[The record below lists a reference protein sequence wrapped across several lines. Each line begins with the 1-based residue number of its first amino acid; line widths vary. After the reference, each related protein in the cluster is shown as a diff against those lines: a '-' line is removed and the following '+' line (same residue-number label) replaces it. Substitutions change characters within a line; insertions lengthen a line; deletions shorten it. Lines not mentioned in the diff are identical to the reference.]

1 MGLKVV
7 PSRSGAR
14 AGGFSIEP
22 GVSSGSGRKSGFWFY
37 LQDGEQINVAD
48 AVVKVTLPEMGES
61 VTDGSIVEW
70 RKKIGDFVAE
80 GDPLVDVTTDK
91 VDVEVPATA
100 SGVITNIFGGEGD
113 TIGVGS
119 VLAEIDTSK
128 NGAATNGKAVSA
140 NGSAP
145 AKPAAP
151 SGAPKLVDVTLP
163 EMGESV
169 TEGTIV
175 EFRVKPGTF
184 VNEGDPIVDVTTDKV
199 DVEVPATATGVVT
212 EIIGKDGDTIAVGAK
227 LAVIDAN
234 AVASTAGES
243 IASAKNAPEPASSV
257 TLSGAPSG
265 ARSKDRNN
273 VVASPQA
280 QRIARKQDLDLA
292 LVRGSGP
299 NGMILRGDVVAQ
311 AANAKRK
318 PSAAATNGAAQPPVP
333 SGAKVTPLK
342 GPAATLT
349 GYMDQ
354 SLSIP
359 TATSFRTLPVD
370 VLDARRKELNNAL
383 KAAGRSE
390 KISFTHVVAYALV
403 RAAHE
408 MPFITYS
415 FRRDEKGAPQR
426 IEPGINL
433 GLAVDAERKDG
444 SRFLVVPVIKNA
456 DALDFAG
463 FYGKYQEL
471 VLKARDNK
479 LGADDLQGASFTL
492 TNPGGIGT
500 VASVPRLMAGQG
512 AILATG
518 AIGYPPGFQSAGEP
532 ALRQLGVSKV
542 MQMTSTYDHRV
553 IQGAQSGEYLRRV
566 DQLLQGADGFYESV
580 FAAFGL
586 KAGALSMPAVSG
598 PSTAALR
605 ASAQDDKAAAAAP
618 SDEMLRA
625 VAAAMAIVSGYR
637 THGHLAAQLDPLGSE
652 PLGDPKLD
660 PATYGLTPALMSAI
674 PASVLN
680 VKVPG
685 NTLADILPRLRETY
699 SSTIAYEF
707 EHISNTEQR
716 RWLRETIESGA
727 HRVSLSP
734 KSQIEF
740 LQRLTKVETF
750 ERYVRKTFLGQKSF
764 SGEGLDV
771 MVPMLEET
779 LEMLADDGTPNAV
792 LGMAHRGRLSVIAHV
807 VNMPYE
813 ELLAEFEAAHQRG
826 EVKSDDDVTGDVK
839 YHHGATGV
847 YTTTSGKQIM
857 VTLQHNPSHLEA
869 VDPVVE
875 GRTRALQTDHQ
886 GPTPTF
892 DVKKAAPILIHGD
905 AAFTGQGI
913 ISEVFNLQELPGYE
927 TGGTVHLIANNQIG
941 FTTDYRDS
949 RSTRY
954 ASDLAKGFDVPIIH
968 VNADDVDACITAV
981 HLAVDFRAKFGRDVV
996 IDLIG
1001 YRRFGHNE
1009 QDEPAYTQ
1017 PRMYDKIKSH
1027 PTARELF
1034 ANKLIA
1040 QGTIT
1045 QEQVNDMV
1053 ADATARLQ
1061 EAYRNIKERHNKGMI
1076 EKIDANAP
1084 LPTATLAPV
1093 DKARLLAWS
1102 DELVTVPKGFEINKK
1117 LVTQFERRKA
1127 LIAEKGLV
1135 DWGMA
1140 EALAFAS
1147 LLSSGVPIRISG
1159 QDTERG
1165 TFSHRH
1171 AVLHDPKTN
1180 DTYVPLQ
1187 HLEASKSSFEIHNSP
1202 LSEYACVGFEYGY
1215 AAAVPKALVLWEAQ
1229 FGDFVNGAQI
1239 IIDQFIA
1246 AGQAKWGQTSRLTLL
1261 LPHGYEGQ
1269 GPEHS
1274 SARLE
1279 RFLQLAAEGN
1289 LRVAYPSNAGN
1300 YYHLLREQASSPTP
1314 VPLVVMTPKS
1324 LLRAE
1329 AASGSIDDMAN
1340 GTFQPVIDDPNV
1352 KDKSNIERILL
1363 CTGKIYYDL
1372 TASELYPK
1380 MKKTAIVRIEL
1391 LSPMPADE
1399 INALLATYPKL
1410 KQLVWV
1416 QEEPKN
1422 MGARAYVRRRLLER
1436 LKRPLDIGYAGR
1448 GYRASPSEGYPGAHA
1463 VEQERLITMALTE

>member
-1 MGLKVV
+1 M
-7 PSRSGAR
+7 
-14 AGGFSIEP
+14 
-22 GVSSGSGRKSGFWFY
+22 
-37 LQDGEQINVAD
+37 AD
-48 AVVKVTLPEMGES
+48 PVVKVTLPEMGES
-61 VTDGSIVEW
+61 VTEGSIVEW
-70 RKKIGDFVAE
+70 RKRVGDAVNE
-80 GDPLVDVTTDK
+80 GDTLVDVTTDKVDVEVPATAAGVIKQLFGKEGDTIAVGATLAEIDTSKNGAAVNGAAAPPKTNGKSQAKPEPKIVAVTLPEMGESVTEGSIVEFRVKPGQSVNEGDTIVDVTTDK

-100 SGVITNIFGGEGD
+100 SGVVTQLFGKAGD
-113 TIGVGS
+113 TV
-119 VLAEIDTSK
+119 
-128 NGAATNGKAVSA
+128 
-140 NGSAP
+140 
-145 AKPAAP
+145 
-151 SGAPKLVDVTLP
+151 
-163 EMGESV
+163 
-169 TEGTIV
+169 
-175 EFRVKPGTF
+175 
-184 VNEGDPIVDVTTDKV
+184 
-199 DVEVPATATGVVT
+199 
-212 EIIGKDGDTIAVGAK
+212 AVGAK
-227 LAVIDAN
+227 LAEID
-234 AVASTAGES
+234 
-243 IASAKNAPEPASSV
+243 
-257 TLSGAPSG
+257 SGAATSAATTQTTPAKAPPPS
-265 ARSKDRNN
+265 APRETSD
-273 VVASPQA
+273 VTASPQA
-280 QRIARKQDLDLA
+280 RRVANKLELDLSSIH
-292 LVRGSGP
+292 GSGP
-299 NGMILRGDVVAQ
+299 NGLILRSDVSTQ
-311 AANAKRK
+311 A
-318 PSAAATNGAAQPPVP
+318 NGARKRSATPASNVPPLPLPP
-333 SGAKVTPLK
+333 SGAKLTPLK
-342 GPAATLT
+342 GPAAALT
-349 GYMDQ
+349 GYMEQ
-354 SLSIP
+354 SLTIP

-370 VLDARRKELNNAL
+370 VLDARRKELNGAI
-383 KAAGRSE
+383 KAAGRGE
-390 KISFTHVVAYALV
+390 KVSFTHLVAYALV
-403 RAAHE
+403 RAASE

-415 FRRDEKGAPQR
+415 FRRDESGAPQR
-426 IEPGINL
+426 LEPGIHL
-433 GLAVDAERKDG
+433 GLAVDSERKDG
-444 SRFLVVPVIKNA
+444 TRFLIVPVIKNA
-456 DALDFAG
+456 DTLDFAG
-463 FYGKYQEL
+463 FYAKYQEL
-471 VLKARDNK
+471 VTKARDNK
-479 LGADDLQGASFTL
+479 LVADDLQGASFTL

-500 VASVPRLMAGQG
+500 VASVPRLLAGQG

-518 AIGYPPGFQSAGEP
+518 AIGYPPGFQSASEP

-566 DQLLQGADGFYESV
+566 DQLLQGADAFYETIFSQLGLTAKALESPRSGEAT
-580 FAAFGL
+580 FTDKALAF
-586 KAGALSMPAVSG
+586 
-598 PSTAALR
+598 
-605 ASAQDDKAAAAAP
+605 DDKVAGQ

-637 THGHLAAQLDPLGSE
+637 THGHLAAHLDPLGSE
-652 PLGDPKLD
+652 PVGDPKLD
-660 PATYGLTPALMSAI
+660 PASYGLTPTLQAAI
-674 PASVLN
+674 PASVLR
-680 VKVPG
+680 VFVPG
-685 NTLADILPRLRETY
+685 ATLADVLPKLRETY

-727 HRVSLSP
+727 HKISLSP
-734 KSQIEF
+734 DRQIRF

-750 ERYVRKTFLGQKSF
+750 ERFVRKTFLGQKSF

-779 LEMLADDGTPNAV
+779 LEMLADEDTPNAV

-813 ELLAEFEAAHQRG
+813 ELLGEFEAAHQRG
-826 EVKSDDDVTGDVK
+826 EVSSNDDVTGDVK

-847 YTTTSGKQIM
+847 YNTSSGKQIM

-875 GRTRALQTDHQ
+875 GRTRALQTDHSNPIPVQ
-886 GPTPTF
+886 
-892 DVKKAAPILIHGD
+892 DVRKAAPILIHGD

-913 ISEVFNLQELPGYE
+913 ISEVFNLQSLPGYA
-927 TGGTVHLIANNQIG
+927 TGGTLHIIANNQIG
-941 FTTDYRDS
+941 FTTDTRDS

-954 ASDLAKGFDVPIIH
+954 ASDLAKGFDTPIIH
-968 VNADDVDACITAV
+968 VNADDVDACISAV
-981 HLAVDFRAKFGRDVV
+981 HLAEEFRKRFARDVV

-1017 PRMYDKIKSH
+1017 PEMYEKIKNH

-1040 QGTIT
+1040 QGVVTA
-1045 QEQVNDMV
+1045 EAANDMI

-1061 EAYRNIKERHNKGMI
+1061 EAYKNVKDAHGGSMI
-1076 EKIDANAP
+1076 EKIAQNAP
-1084 LPTATLAPV
+1084 LPTVTLAPV
-1093 DKARLLAWS
+1093 SKDQLLAWS
-1102 DELVTVPKGFEINKK
+1102 NELVSAPAGFTVNKK

-1127 LIAEKGLV
+1127 TIAEKGLV

-1140 EALAFAS
+1140 EALAF
-1147 LLSSGVPIRISG
+1147 SSMLAAGAPIRITG

-1171 AVLHDPKTN
+1171 AVLHDPASN
-1180 DTYVPLQ
+1180 ATYVPLQ
-1187 HLEASKSSFEIHNSP
+1187 HLAKSKASFEIHNSP

-1289 LRVAYPSNAGN
+1289 IRVAYPSNAGN
-1300 YYHLLREQASSPTP
+1300 YYHLLREQVAAPNP

-1329 AASGSIDDMAN
+1329 AAAGSIDEMAT
-1340 GTFQPVIDDPNV
+1340 GAFKAVIDDPKV
-1352 KDKSNIERILL
+1352 SDKKKIERILL
-1363 CTGKIYYDL
+1363 CSGKIYYDL
-1372 TASELYPK
+1372 TSSELYAK

-1391 LSPMPADE
+1391 LSPMPSEE
-1399 INALLATYPKL
+1399 INALFDTYPNL
-1410 KQLVWV
+1410 KSLVWV

-1422 MGARAYVRRRLLER
+1422 MGARAYARRRLLEK
-1436 LKRPLDIGYAGR
+1436 LKKPLDIGYAGR

-1463 VEQERLITMALTE
+1463 VEQERLIKLALTE